1 MDILLDGTGIPV
13 AAHPPSVT
21 SDLTCEALVARF
33 VDLALQPRKEEPKGE
48 ASRPLPLGLKLD
60 FKDPLAVEPCLR
72 LLQEAVARA
81 GWRWTHPIWLNA
93 DIFTGPGGQPS
104 KFDAEQFLLQ
114 VHSSSL
120 PNTSLSLGWT
130 TGWSV
135 WTCVGMHGYSSEH
148 VENALGSL
156 AKLERPMPVTWAVRL
171 PIIAQTSQTLVR
183 RLTEKD
189 RTLTC
194 WGDLGWREE
203 LWLSSPEIR
212 PLAFID
218 SAPPGRFLW
227 ATYCMQLAA
236 TVALVGVGIVRFHGR
251 FGPSFRSALASKP
264 KDLSV

>member
-1 MDILLDGTGIPV
+1 VPV
-13 AAHPPSVT
+13 AAHPPAAT
-21 SDLTCEALVARF
+21 SDLTFEALVARF
-33 VDLALQPRKEEPKGE
+33 VELAVQPRKEETNE
-48 ASRPLPLGLKLD
+48 ESSRPLPLGLKLD
-60 FKDPLAVEPCLR
+60 FKDPRAVEPCLG

-93 DIFTGPGGQPS
+93 DIFTGPGGQPT

-130 TGWSV
+130 TGWSL
-135 WTCVGMHGYSSEH
+135 WTCVGLHGYSTQH
-148 VENALGSL
+148 VESALGSL

-171 PIIAQTSQTLVR
+171 PIIAQTSPALVR
-183 RLTEKD
+183 RLTEND

-194 WGDLGWREE
+194 WGDLGWREG

-218 SAPPGRFLW
+218 SAPPGRFLL
-227 ATYCMQLAA
+227 ATYCIQL
-236 TVALVGVGIVRFHGR
+236 TGIVALVGAGMMLLRGR
-251 FGPSFRSALASKP
+251 SGQSFRGAFASKP
-264 KDLSV
+264 EELSV